1 MLLEREAERQKK
13 NADIADDSADGDD
26 GGGDDQVQLS
36 DDVQG

>member
-13 NADIADDSADGDD
+13 NADIADDSGADD